1 MPPPH
6 VYAAPMSE
14 ARVKAGLWVAAA
26 LRAADVALCPG
37 MVLRRG
43 DPDAGGI
50 LLVLRGRAGLAVLS
64 QIRTG
69 EGESAWLRA
78 TGAAAIDQAAA
89 DAYVARQLRVDPD
102 LWVVE
107 FETPDLRL
115 PLPLR
120 IIER

>member
-78 TGAAAIDQAAA
+78 TGAAAIDQA
-89 DAYVARQLRVDPD
+89 RQLRVDPD